1 MSCLSI
7 DFILI
12 AVFPL
17 GITGA
22 ALATGISQ
30 SIGGF
35 FPIIYFMKKNS
46 SLLNIIPT
54 KLEASP
60 VIRATS
66 NGASEFMTNISS
78 SLESMLF
85 NLQLLKY
92 LGENGVVTYG
102 VLMYA
107 QFIFVAIYFGY
118 TVGISSILITIIC
131 RFSSLYL
138 AQLFV
143 GYSKELLEITIKA
156 FSLYCFTFLFF
167 GLNTMTSAFF
177 TALNNGKISACI
189 SFVRTLL
196 FQTTCIL
203 VLPQLFGP
211 DGIWLSTACAEI
223 LALTI
228 SIYFLISRKDE
239 YRY

>member
-1 MSCLSI
+1 MARFFMYIVLCLPI
-7 DFILI
+7 DFSLI

-35 FPIIYFMKKNS
+35 FPIIYFMKKNI
-46 SLLNIIPT
+46 SLLKIIPT
-54 KLEASP
+54 KLKASP
-60 VIRATS
+60 VIRAAS

-78 SLESMLF
+78 SLVSMLF
-85 NLQLLKY
+85 NLQL
-92 LGENGVVTYG
+92 
-102 VLMYA
+102 
-107 QFIFVAIYFGY
+107 FVE
-118 TVGISSILITIIC
+118 
-131 RFSSLYL
+131 
-138 AQLFV
+138 
-143 GYSKELLEITIKA
+143 YSKDLLEITVKA
-156 FSLYCFTFLFF
+156 FSLYCFTFLFS

-177 TALNNGKISACI
+177 TALNNRKISACI

-203 VLPQLFGP
+203 LLPQLFGP

-223 LALTI
+223 LVLTI
-228 SIYFLISRKDE
+228 SIYFLITRKNE

>member
-1 MSCLSI
+1 MYIVLCLPI
-7 DFILI
+7 DFSLI
-12 AVFPL
+12 AVLPL

-35 FPIIYFMKKNS
+35 FPIIYFMKKNI
-46 SLLNIIPT
+46 SLLKIIPT
-54 KLEASP
+54 KLKASP
-60 VIRATS
+60 VIHAAS

-78 SLESMLF
+78 SLVSMLF
-85 NLQLLKY
+85 NLQL
-92 LGENGVVTYG
+92 
-102 VLMYA
+102 
-107 QFIFVAIYFGY
+107 FVE
-118 TVGISSILITIIC
+118 
-131 RFSSLYL
+131 
-138 AQLFV
+138 
-143 GYSKELLEITIKA
+143 YSKDLLEITVKA
-156 FSLYCFTFLFF
+156 FSLYCFTFLFS

-177 TALNNGKISACI
+177 IALNNEKISACI

-203 VLPQLFGP
+203 LLPQLFGP

-223 LALTI
+223 LVLTT
-228 SIYFLISRKDE
+228 SIYFLITRKNE

>member
-1 MSCLSI
+1 MARFFMYIVLCLPI
-7 DFILI
+7 DFSLI
-12 AVFPL
+12 VVFPL
-17 GITGA
+17 GITD
-22 ALATGISQ
+22 
-30 SIGGF
+30 
-35 FPIIYFMKKNS
+35 
-46 SLLNIIPT
+46 
-54 KLEASP
+54 
-60 VIRATS
+60 
-66 NGASEFMTNISS
+66 ASEFMTNISS
-78 SLESMLF
+78 SLVSMLF

-92 LGENGVVTYG
+92 LGKNGVVTYG

-118 TVGISSILITIIC
+118 TIGISPILITVIC

-143 GYSKELLEITIKA
+143 GYSKDLLEITIKA

-203 VLPQLFGP
+203 VLPQLFGS

-223 LALTI
+223 LALPI

-239 YRY
+239 YRN

>member
-1 MSCLSI
+1 MYIVLCLPI
-7 DFILI
+7 DFSLI
-12 AVFPL
+12 AVLPL

-22 ALATGISQ
+22 S
-30 SIGGF
+30 
-35 FPIIYFMKKNS
+35 K
-46 SLLNIIPT
+46 
-54 KLEASP
+54 
-60 VIRATS
+60 
-66 NGASEFMTNISS
+66 FMTKISS
-78 SLESMLF
+78 SLVSMLF

-92 LGENGVVTYG
+92 LGKNGVAAYG

-107 QFIFVAIYFGY
+107 QFIFIAIYFGY
-118 TVGISSILITIIC
+118 TVGISSILITVIC
-131 RFSSLYL
+131 EFSSPYL

-143 GYSKELLEITIKA
+143 GYSKELLEMTVKA
-156 FSLYCFTFLFF
+156 FSLYCFTFLFS

-203 VLPQLFGP
+203 LLPQLFGP

-223 LALTI
+223 LVLTI
-228 SIYFLISRKDE
+228 SIYFLITRKNE
-239 YRY
+239 YRYHNHA

>member
-1 MSCLSI
+1 
-7 DFILI
+7 
-12 AVFPL
+12 
-17 GITGA
+17 
-22 ALATGISQ
+22 
-30 SIGGF
+30 
-35 FPIIYFMKKNS
+35 MKKNS
-46 SLLNIIPT
+46 SLLKIIPT

-60 VIRATS
+60 VIHVAS

-78 SLESMLF
+78 SLVSMLF

-92 LGENGVVTYG
+92 LGKNGVVTYG

-118 TVGISSILITIIC
+118 TVGISSILITVIC

-143 GYSKELLEITIKA
+143 GYSKDLLEITVKA

-167 GLNTMTSAFF
+167 GLNTMTSAYF

-203 VLPQLFGP
+203 VLPQLFGS

-223 LALTI
+223 LALPI
-228 SIYFLISRKDE
+228 SIYFLITRKDE

>member
-1 MSCLSI
+1 MARFFMYIVLWLPI
-7 DFILI
+7 DFSLI
-12 AVFPL
+12 AVLPL

-35 FPIIYFMKKNS
+35 FPIIYFMKKNI
-46 SLLNIIPT
+46 SLLKIIPT
-54 KLEASP
+54 KLKASP
-60 VIRATS
+60 VIRAAS

-78 SLESMLF
+78 SLVSMLF
-85 NLQLLKY
+85 NLQL
-92 LGENGVVTYG
+92 
-102 VLMYA
+102 
-107 QFIFVAIYFGY
+107 FVE
-118 TVGISSILITIIC
+118 
-131 RFSSLYL
+131 
-138 AQLFV
+138 
-143 GYSKELLEITIKA
+143 YSKDLLEITVKA
-156 FSLYCFTFLFF
+156 FSLYCFTFLFS

-177 TALNNGKISACI
+177 TALNNRKISACI

-203 VLPQLFGP
+203 LLPQLFGP

-223 LALTI
+223 LVLTI
-228 SIYFLISRKDE
+228 SIYFLITRKNE

>member
-1 MSCLSI
+1 
-7 DFILI
+7 
-12 AVFPL
+12 
-17 GITGA
+17 
-22 ALATGISQ
+22 
-30 SIGGF
+30 
-35 FPIIYFMKKNS
+35 MKKNS
-46 SLLNIIPT
+46 SLLKIIPT

-60 VIRATS
+60 VIHVAS

-78 SLESMLF
+78 FLVSMLF

-92 LGENGVVTYG
+92 LGKNGVVTYG

-167 GLNTMTSAFF
+167 GLNTTKNVPRYPANLFAGGIGTIQFF
-177 TALNNGKISACI
+177 RHTGSEYTALRFPYSCYLRSLRSNLTTIACYP
-189 SFVRTLL
+189 RTDR
-196 FQTTCIL
+196 F
-203 VLPQLFGP
+203 
-211 DGIWLSTACAEI
+211 
-223 LALTI
+223 
-228 SIYFLISRKDE
+228 
-239 YRY
+239 

>member
-1 MSCLSI
+1 MYIVLCLPI
-7 DFILI
+7 DFSLI
-12 AVFPL
+12 AVLPL

-35 FPIIYFMKKNS
+35 FPIIYFMKKNI
-46 SLLNIIPT
+46 SLLKIIPT
-54 KLEASP
+54 KLKASP
-60 VIRATS
+60 VIRAAS

-78 SLESMLF
+78 SLVSMLF
-85 NLQLLKY
+85 NLQL
-92 LGENGVVTYG
+92 
-102 VLMYA
+102 
-107 QFIFVAIYFGY
+107 FVE
-118 TVGISSILITIIC
+118 
-131 RFSSLYL
+131 
-138 AQLFV
+138 
-143 GYSKELLEITIKA
+143 YSKDLLEITVKA
-156 FSLYCFTFLFF
+156 FSLYCFTFLFS

-177 TALNNGKISACI
+177 TALNNEKISACI

-203 VLPQLFGP
+203 VLPQLFGS

-223 LALTI
+223 LALPI
-228 SIYFLISRKDE
+228 SIYFLITRKDE

>member
-1 MSCLSI
+1 MYIVLCLPI
-7 DFILI
+7 DFSLI
-12 AVFPL
+12 AVLPL

-46 SLLNIIPT
+46 SLLKIIPT

-60 VIRATS
+60 VIHAAS

-78 SLESMLF
+78 SLVSMLF
-85 NLQLLKY
+85 NLQL
-92 LGENGVVTYG
+92 
-102 VLMYA
+102 
-107 QFIFVAIYFGY
+107 FVE
-118 TVGISSILITIIC
+118 
-131 RFSSLYL
+131 
-138 AQLFV
+138 
-143 GYSKELLEITIKA
+143 YSKDLLEITVKA
-156 FSLYCFTFLFF
+156 FSLYCFTFLFS

-177 TALNNGKISACI
+177 TVLNNRKISACI

-203 VLPQLFGP
+203 LLPQLFGP

-223 LALTI
+223 LVLTI
-228 SIYFLISRKDE
+228 SIYFLITRKDE

>member
-1 MSCLSI
+1 
-7 DFILI
+7 
-12 AVFPL
+12 
-17 GITGA
+17 
-22 ALATGISQ
+22 
-30 SIGGF
+30 
-35 FPIIYFMKKNS
+35 MKKNS
-46 SLLNIIPT
+46 SLLKIIPT

-60 VIRATS
+60 VIHVAS

-78 SLESMLF
+78 SLVSMLF

-92 LGENGVVTYG
+92 LGKNGVVTYG

-118 TVGISSILITIIC
+118 TVGISPILITVIC

-143 GYSKELLEITIKA
+143 EYSKELLEITVKA
-156 FSLYCFTFLFF
+156 FSLYCFTFLFS

-177 TALNNGKISACI
+177 TALNNGKTSACI

-203 VLPQLFGP
+203 LLPQLFGP
-211 DGIWLSTACAEI
+211 DGIWLSIVYAII

-228 SIYFLISRKDE
+228 SIYFLITRKDE

>member
-1 MSCLSI
+1 
-7 DFILI
+7 
-12 AVFPL
+12 
-17 GITGA
+17 
-22 ALATGISQ
+22 
-30 SIGGF
+30 
-35 FPIIYFMKKNS
+35 MKKNS
-46 SLLNIIPT
+46 SLLKIIPT

-60 VIRATS
+60 VIHAAS

-92 LGENGVVTYG
+92 LKKNGVVTYG

-118 TVGISSILITIIC
+118 TVGISSILITVIC
-131 RFSSLYL
+131 RFSSSYL
-138 AQLFV
+138 VQLFV

-177 TALNNGKISACI
+177 TALNNGKIQHVS
-189 SFVRTLL
+189 LL
-196 FQTTCIL
+196 FEHYYFKQHVFSYYHSCL
-203 VLPQLFGP
+203 VQMESGCLQPVQKYSHYP
-211 DGIWLSTACAEI
+211 SLS
-223 LALTI
+223 I
-228 SIYFLISRKDE
+228 S
-239 YRY
+239 

>member
-1 MSCLSI
+1 MYTVLCLPI

-22 ALATGISQ
+22 
-30 SIGGF
+30 
-35 FPIIYFMKKNS
+35 
-46 SLLNIIPT
+46 
-54 KLEASP
+54 
-60 VIRATS
+60 
-66 NGASEFMTNISS
+66 SEFMTNISS
-78 SLESMLF
+78 SLVSMLF

-92 LGENGVVTYG
+92 LGKNGVVTYG

-118 TVGISSILITIIC
+118 TVGISPILITVIC
-131 RFSSLYL
+131 RFSSSYL

-143 GYSKELLEITIKA
+143 EYSKDLLEITVKA
-156 FSLYCFTFLFF
+156 FSLYCFTFLFS

-177 TALNNGKISACI
+177 TALNNGKTSACI

-211 DGIWLSTACAEI
+211 DGRWMSTACAGI
-223 LALTI
+223 LALPI
-228 SIYFLISRKDE
+228 SIYFLMTKKK
-239 YRY
+239 

>member
-1 MSCLSI
+1 MYIVLCLPI
-7 DFILI
+7 DFSLI
-12 AVFPL
+12 AVLPL

-35 FPIIYFMKKNS
+35 FPIIYFMKKNI
-46 SLLNIIPT
+46 SLLKIIPT
-54 KLEASP
+54 KLKASP
-60 VIRATS
+60 VIRAAS

-78 SLESMLF
+78 SLVSMLF
-85 NLQLLKY
+85 NLQL
-92 LGENGVVTYG
+92 
-102 VLMYA
+102 
-107 QFIFVAIYFGY
+107 FVE
-118 TVGISSILITIIC
+118 
-131 RFSSLYL
+131 
-138 AQLFV
+138 
-143 GYSKELLEITIKA
+143 YSKELLEMTVKA
-156 FSLYCFTFLFF
+156 FSLYCFTFLFS

-203 VLPQLFGP
+203 LLPQLFGP

-223 LALTI
+223 LVLTI
-228 SIYFLISRKDE
+228 SIYFLITRKNE

>member
-1 MSCLSI
+1 
-7 DFILI
+7 
-12 AVFPL
+12 
-17 GITGA
+17 
-22 ALATGISQ
+22 
-30 SIGGF
+30 
-35 FPIIYFMKKNS
+35 
-46 SLLNIIPT
+46 
-54 KLEASP
+54 
-60 VIRATS
+60 
-66 NGASEFMTNISS
+66 
-78 SLESMLF
+78 MLF
-85 NLQLLKY
+85 NMQLLKY
-92 LGENGVVTYG
+92 LGENGVAAYG

-118 TVGISSILITIIC
+118 TVGISPVISYHYGAENDKEVKNLFQKSYTLIDISSILITVIC
-131 RFSSLYL
+131 RFSSPYL

-143 GYSKELLEITIKA
+143 GYSKELLEITVKA
-156 FSLYCFTFLFF
+156 FSLYCFTFLFS

-203 VLPQLFGP
+203 VLPQLFGT

-228 SIYFLISRKDE
+228 SIYFLITRKDE

>member
-1 MSCLSI
+1 
-7 DFILI
+7 
-12 AVFPL
+12 
-17 GITGA
+17 
-22 ALATGISQ
+22 
-30 SIGGF
+30 
-35 FPIIYFMKKNS
+35 MKKNS
-46 SLLNIIPT
+46 SLLKIIPT

-60 VIRATS
+60 VIHAAY

-78 SLESMLF
+78 SLVSMLF

-92 LGENGVVTYG
+92 LGKNGVAAYG

-107 QFIFVAIYFGY
+107 QFIFIAIYFGY
-118 TVGISSILITIIC
+118 TVGISSILITVIC
-131 RFSSLYL
+131 EFSSPYL

-143 GYSKELLEITIKA
+143 GYSKRVAGNTVKA
-156 FSLYCFTFLFF
+156 FSLYCFTFLFS

-177 TALNNGKISACI
+177 TVLNNRKISACI

-203 VLPQLFGP
+203 LLPQLFGP

-223 LALTI
+223 LVLTI
-228 SIYFLISRKDE
+228 SIYFLITRKDE

>member
-1 MSCLSI
+1 MYIVLCLPI
-7 DFILI
+7 DFSLI
-12 AVFPL
+12 AVLPL

-35 FPIIYFMKKNS
+35 FPIIYFMKKNI
-46 SLLNIIPT
+46 SLLKIIPT
-54 KLEASP
+54 KLKASP
-60 VIRATS
+60 VIRAAS

-78 SLESMLF
+78 SLVSMLF
-85 NLQLLKY
+85 NLQL
-92 LGENGVVTYG
+92 
-102 VLMYA
+102 
-107 QFIFVAIYFGY
+107 FVE
-118 TVGISSILITIIC
+118 
-131 RFSSLYL
+131 
-138 AQLFV
+138 
-143 GYSKELLEITIKA
+143 YSKDLLEITVKA
-156 FSLYCFTFLFF
+156 FSLYCFTFLFS

-177 TALNNGKISACI
+177 TALNNGKTSACI

-211 DGIWLSTACAEI
+211 DGRWMSTACAEI
-223 LALTI
+223 LALPI
-228 SIYFLISRKDE
+228 SIYFLMTKKNE

>member
-1 MSCLSI
+1 MYIVLCLPI
-7 DFILI
+7 DFSLI
-12 AVFPL
+12 AVLPL

-35 FPIIYFMKKNS
+35 FPIIYFMKKNI
-46 SLLNIIPT
+46 SLLKIIPT
-54 KLEASP
+54 KLKASP
-60 VIRATS
+60 VIRAAS

-78 SLESMLF
+78 SLVSMLF
-85 NLQLLKY
+85 NLQL
-92 LGENGVVTYG
+92 
-102 VLMYA
+102 
-107 QFIFVAIYFGY
+107 FVE
-118 TVGISSILITIIC
+118 
-131 RFSSLYL
+131 
-138 AQLFV
+138 
-143 GYSKELLEITIKA
+143 YSKDLLEITVKA
-156 FSLYCFTFLFF
+156 FSLYCFTFLFS

-177 TALNNGKISACI
+177 TVLNNRKISACI

-203 VLPQLFGP
+203 LLPQLFGP

-223 LALTI
+223 LVLTI
-228 SIYFLISRKDE
+228 SIYFLITRKDE

>member
-1 MSCLSI
+1 
-7 DFILI
+7 
-12 AVFPL
+12 
-17 GITGA
+17 
-22 ALATGISQ
+22 
-30 SIGGF
+30 
-35 FPIIYFMKKNS
+35 MKKNS
-46 SLLNIIPT
+46 SLLKIIPT

-60 VIRATS
+60 VIHVAS

-78 SLESMLF
+78 SLVSMLF

-92 LGENGVVTYG
+92 LGKNGVVTYG

-118 TVGISSILITIIC
+118 TVGISPVISYHYGAENDKEVKNLFQKSYTLIGISSILITVIC

-143 GYSKELLEITIKA
+143 GYSKDLLEITVKA

-167 GLNTMTSAFF
+167 GLNTMTSAYF

-203 VLPQLFGP
+203 LSPQLFGP
-211 DGIWLSTACAEI
+211 NGIWLSIVYAII
-223 LALTI
+223 LALPI

-239 YRY
+239 YRYLKNR